1 LLLELLLDALAI
13 GDMHRHQFFIALHQM
28 GHAALSDLDSPSEQF
43 LMDFGDTAMLPKAQ
57 GSYQRNHIQTK
68 FSMR

>member
-1 LLLELLLDALAI
+1 
-13 GDMHRHQFFIALHQM
+13 MR
-28 GHAALSDLDSPSEQF
+28 HAALSDLDSPSEHF
-43 LMDFGDTAMLPKAQ
+43 LVDFGHTAMFPKSQ